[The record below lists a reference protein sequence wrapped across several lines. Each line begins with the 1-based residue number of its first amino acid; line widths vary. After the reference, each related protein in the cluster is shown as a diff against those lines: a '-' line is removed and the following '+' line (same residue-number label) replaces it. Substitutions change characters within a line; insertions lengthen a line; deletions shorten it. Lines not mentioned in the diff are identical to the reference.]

1 MKIAVNG
8 DSYTHERHLAQNESY
23 IEKTWAYKIGAEN
36 LAMGG
41 SSNDRIFYTTIEYLT
56 KNDPDVLI
64 IGWTNHER
72 VMLTHHDGL
81 NLHVGPNGVA
91 NDLLQRHSYEGE
103 DDLLE
108 YRNFYYKKMFN
119 SFLNFKRFLTYYSH
133 LEKYCR
139 TNSIRFLNWT
149 VWPLPNDNELEKIAT
164 EAYMSKTDKEVIEQG
179 IKFNHN
185 ILKKEI
191 ATFKKE
197 NWINQEIGYSIET
210 HLGHMP
216 RWHDGHL
223 GLEAS
228 NLWAEII
235 KSNLT

>member
-1 MKIAVNG
+1 MKIVVNG
-8 DSYTHERHLAQNESY
+8 DSYTHERHFVRDESY

-36 LAMGG
+36 IAMGG
-41 SSNDRIFYTTIEYLT
+41 SSNDRIFHTTIEYLN
-56 KNDPDVLI
+56 KNNPDVLI
-64 IGWTNHER
+64 IGWTKHER
-72 VMLTHHDGL
+72 AMLTHHDGL
-81 NLHVGPNGVA
+81 NLHVLPGCVA
-91 NDLLQRHSYEGE
+91 NDLLYGFNKGE
-103 DDLLE
+103 DNLSE
-108 YRNFYYKKMFN
+108 YGDFYYKKMFN

-139 TNSIRFLNWT
+139 TNGIRFINWT
-149 VWPLPNDNELEKIAT
+149 VFPLLEDNELKKIAT
-164 EAYMSKTDKEVIEQG
+164 EAYMSKIDKDVTEQG
-179 IKFNHN
+179 IKFNYN
-185 ILKKEI
+185 ILKNEI

-197 NWINQEIGYSIET
+197 NWINHEIGYSIEN

-228 NLWAEII
+228 NSWAEII